1 MIDIGSRLGEI
12 EILGRLGGG
21 GGGEVF
27 LGFDEK
33 LAREVAV
40 KGLHADLAD
49 PTTRARF
56 AREARTLSQ
65 LAHPNICAIYDFVHH
80 EGDDYLVLERIDGR
94 NLNEELQDGIPFER
108 QLDIAIAVAEAL
120 LAAHQKGIIHRDL
133 KLGNV
138 MWTREG
144 RVKVL
149 DFGLARPIEGALRT
163 TVAKDEGLTRVDR
176 PEPAPDHE
184 PSAVGAKTKGRR
196 DGRDPFSVTTG
207 ASSWN
212 DVFLTE
218 AGEIS
223 GTLAAMSPEQAR
235 GQTLTTASDCF
246 SFGLFLQHLATGK
259 SAFGFAASRHEL
271 LAKVQRG
278 DTETFSGIDSDLSA
292 LIRDLQAIA
301 PEARPTAAQALE
313 RLRRLRE
320 KPARKRRL
328 YAAGVA
334 VCLLVLGSAKYTL
347 DLRAEKNRAIAARLE
362 AEKARQEAELARKE
376 AEQVVLLLV
385 GLFEVSAP
393 DKALGRELTARQV
406 LDGGATRLREAL
418 ADQPLVHAR
427 LALTLGDIYA
437 KLGLWDQAI
446 AQSEESLRLRES
458 KLGPDDLLVAE
469 SLDQMAK
476 VLRASRRD
484 SEPLLRRAL
493 AIRETRLGADSL
505 DVANTLNNLAVLE
518 ASRGSVEEAE
528 KTFSRVLA
536 IREARLG
543 PGHVEVGRVLI
554 NLAATLE
561 MRRRPLES
569 LPLLERALAIFRE
582 QLPPDH
588 PVHLDIATMLAS
600 NAENRGQPEKAA
612 EIFRELIPRSEKVL
626 GKEHP
631 RVAMLLGN
639 QAANLLELRRFA
651 EAEQAARKAVAIR
664 ESQLG
669 SDFDLGHSLFALGSA
684 LLESGQLEEAEKTL
698 RRAAG
703 LWKNTIAADHP
714 DSIKVAKKLA
724 EVLRRQ
730 GRDAAARE
738 FEMSLG
744 ANDGR

>member
-12 EILGRLGGG
+12 QIIGRLGGG

-40 KGLHADLAD
+40 KGLHANLAD

-65 LAHPNICAIYDFVHH
+65 LAHPNICAIYDFLHH

-94 NLNEELQDGIPFER
+94 NLVDELQDGIPFER

-120 LAAHQKGIIHRDL
+120 VAAHQKGIIHRDL

-149 DFGLARPIEGALRT
+149 DFGLARPIEKAPPFRGAQPKDADDAEVSDAEDADDAEAT
-163 TVAKDEGLTRVDR
+163 TRFEKRRFEPRS
-176 PEPAPDHE
+176 PEPVPA
-184 PSAVGAKTKGRR
+184 AV
-196 DGRDPFSVTTG
+196 G
-207 ASSWN
+207 ASSW
-212 DVFLTE
+212 DGVFLTE
-218 AGEIS
+218 TGEIS

-246 SFGLFLQHLATGK
+246 SFGLFLQHLTTGK
-259 SAFGFAASRHEL
+259 SAFGFASSRHEL

-278 DTETFSGIDSDLSA
+278 DTESLSGLDSDLRA

-328 YAAGVA
+328 YAAGLA
-334 VCLLVLGSAKYTL
+334 LCLLVFGSVKYTL

-362 AEKARQEAELARKE
+362 AEKARKEAEQARKE
-376 AEQVVLLLV
+376 AEQVVLFLV
-385 GLFEVSAP
+385 DLFEVSAP
-393 DKALGRELTARQV
+393 EEALGRELTARQV
-406 LDGGATRLREAL
+406 LDGGSARLRGAL
-418 ADQPLVHAR
+418 ADQPLVQAR
-427 LALTLGDIYA
+427 LAQTLGNIYG

-446 AQSEESLRLRES
+446 AHSEESLRLRES
-458 KLGPDDLLVAE
+458 LLGPDDLLVAE

-476 VLRASRRD
+476 VSRASRRD

-493 AIRETRLGADSL
+493 AIREARLGADSL
-505 DVANTLNNLAVLE
+505 EVANTLNNLAVLE

-528 KTFSRVLA
+528 KTFTRVLT
-536 IREARLG
+536 IREAKLG

-554 NLAATLE
+554 NLAATFE
-561 MRRRPLES
+561 MRQRPLDS
-569 LPLLERALAIFRE
+569 LPLLERAHTILRE
-582 QLPPDH
+582 QLPAEH
-588 PVHLDIATMLAS
+588 PIHLDIATMLAS
-600 NAENRGQPEKAA
+600 NAESRGQPERAA
-612 EIFRELIPRSEKVL
+612 EIFRELIPRGEKVL

-639 QAANLLELRRFA
+639 QAANLLALRRFA
-651 EAEQAARKAVAIR
+651 EAEEAARKAVAIR
-664 ESQLG
+664 ESQKG
-669 SDFDLGHSLFALGSA
+669 SDFDLGHSLFVLGSV

-698 RRAAG
+698 RRVAG

-714 DSIKVAKKLA
+714 DSIKVVKKLA
-724 EVLRRQ
+724 EVLRRRGQ
-730 GRDAAARE
+730 EAAARE
-738 FEMSLG
+738 LERSLG
-744 ANDGR
+744 ASG